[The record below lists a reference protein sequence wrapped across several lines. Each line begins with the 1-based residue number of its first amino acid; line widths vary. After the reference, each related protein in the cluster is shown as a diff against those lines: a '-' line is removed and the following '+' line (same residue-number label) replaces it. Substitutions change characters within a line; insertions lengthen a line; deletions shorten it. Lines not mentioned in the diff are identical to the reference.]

1 VSLSQKDVN
10 GVLGSRGQQADV
22 IAGENHT
29 NSLYLD
35 IEVEP
40 EFNDSAEVG

>member
-1 VSLSQKDVN
+1 VSYSQKDVN
-10 GVLGSRGQQADV
+10 DVRGSRGQQADS

-29 NSLYLD
+29 TSLYLN
-35 IEVEP
+35 IEVET

>member
-1 VSLSQKDVN
+1 VSLSQKDVYD
-10 GVLGSRGQQADV
+10 VRGSRGQQADL

-29 NSLYLD
+29 NSLYLN
-35 IEVEP
+35 IKVEP